1 MPSSGLWQM
10 SDKSGEERETVGD
23 ALEESEIPQPPSD
36 HLEDEE
42 PHPLGQEAPEIIHDA
57 AQIGGKRLHR
67 PLFESSIT
75 GLIGGMSVCFGA
87 VALAWGSASAG
98 ANTNLGHLLGALA
111 FPVGFIILLVGKSEL
126 FTENFFLPVTAVLE
140 REGSLR
146 ELGRLWGSTLVFNLV
161 GVLVF
166 ALLISRD
173 GVLDPGPA
181 VVLRELAEKKID
193 FSLSTAFIK
202 AIFAG
207 WLMTLLT
214 WLLIAAE
221 GFSSKL
227 LLIWI
232 MGALIVLGQFNHVI
246 ISAAEIWIA
255 ILLDADVTIPQWFF
269 RNFLPALFGNL
280 LGGVVFVTL
289 FHYVQALTQVRAA
302 NGR

>member
-1 MPSSGLWQM
+1 MNAPSE
-10 SDKSGEERETVGD
+10 DERETVGE
-23 ALEESEIPQPPSD
+23 ALDRAEVRDRRPH
-36 HLEDEE
+36 HLEDSE

-57 AQIGGKRLHR
+57 ALIGGRRLHR
-67 PLFESSIT
+67 PLFESAIT
-75 GLIGGMSVCFGA
+75 GFIGGMSVCFGA
-87 VALAWGSASAG
+87 VALAWASASAG
-98 ANTNLGHLLGALA
+98 SNTDVGHLLGALA

-140 REGSLR
+140 REGSFR

-166 ALLISRD
+166 SILISQD
-173 GVLDPGPA
+173 GVLDPAPA
-181 VVLRELAEKKID
+181 AALRELAEKKID

-214 WLLIAAE
+214 WLLVAAE

-227 LLIWI
+227 LLIWV
-232 MGALIVLGQFNHVI
+232 MGTLIVLGEFNHVI

-255 ILLDADVTIPQWFF
+255 ILLDADVSIPQWFY

-280 LGGVVFVTL
+280 LGGIVFVTL
-289 FHYVQALTQVRAA
+289 FHYVQALTQARAEHG
-302 NGR
+302 NDGRQ

>member
-1 MPSSGLWQM
+1 M
-10 SDKSGEERETVGD
+10 SGEGREDRETVGEALDD
-23 ALEESEIPQPPSD
+23 AEKSNPGRRRLKD
-36 HLEDEE
+36 TE

-57 AQIGGKRLHR
+57 ALIGRKRLHR
-67 PLFESSIT
+67 PLFESAIT
-75 GLIGGMSVCFGA
+75 GFIGGMSVSFGA
-87 VALAWGSASAG
+87 VALAWASASAG
-98 ANTNLGHLLGALA
+98 TNTDLGHLLGALA

-146 ELGRLWGSTLVFNLV
+146 ELSRLWSSTLVFNLV

-166 ALLISRD
+166 ALLISQN

-181 VVLRELAEKKID
+181 AALRELAEKKIG

-214 WLLIAAE
+214 WLLVAAE

-232 MGALIVLGQFNHVI
+232 MGTLIVLGEFNHVI

-255 ILLDADVTIPQWFF
+255 ILLDADVSVPQWFF

-289 FHYVQALTQVRAA
+289 FHYVQALTQARAENDDA
-302 NGR
+302 